1 MPTLQ
6 IRDIPQDLYDRL
18 VISAEENRRSLTQQ
32 AIVLLEVA
40 VNEEAKA
47 RLKKESLNRL
57 RQFKP
62 FFNGVKTEDIVQTI
76 RDDRDR

>member
-6 IRDIPQDLYDRL
+6 ISDIPQDLYDRL

-47 RLKKESLNRL
+47 GLKKESLNRL

-62 FFNGVKTEDIVQTI
+62 FFNGVTTEDIVQAI